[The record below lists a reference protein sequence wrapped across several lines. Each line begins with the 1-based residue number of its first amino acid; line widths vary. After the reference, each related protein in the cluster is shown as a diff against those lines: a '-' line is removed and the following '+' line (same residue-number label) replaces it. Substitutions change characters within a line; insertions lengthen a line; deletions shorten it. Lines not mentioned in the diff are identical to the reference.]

1 MLSELPA
8 EMFQI
13 LVSALLADFDNT
25 VIRINKQILG
35 LTDPASNHVIHAGQ
49 SELLLVEQVQM
60 SRTHMQLIGHFS
72 HVPIQL
78 RVVYDLPA
86 ERQKLMIVRYGC
98 MMLYI
103 ALKL

>member
-1 MLSELPA
+1 MLSELSA

-13 LVSALLADFDNT
+13 LVSALLAYFDNA
-25 VIRINKQILG
+25 VIRINKQVLG
-35 LTDPASNHVIHAGQ
+35 LADSARNHVIHAGQ
-49 SELLLVEQVQM
+49 SEFLLVEQVQM

-72 HVPIQL
+72 YVPIQL

-86 ERQKLMIVRYGC
+86 ECQKLMIVRYGG